1 MRVLVLNG
9 SPSGEDSI
17 TLFTVKYL
25 EKRFPAVAFETL
37 HAGQR
42 IRQFEGDFS
51 AAKGKLEQAD
61 LILFCYPVYTFLV
74 PAQLHRFLELMKESG
89 AALSGKFAT
98 QITTSKHFYDVTA
111 PRFIEDTCDDLGRK
125 YIRGLSADME
135 ALLTKKGQAEAEA
148 FFRFV
153 LWQMD
158 RSYAEPP
165 LYGERAPFVPVV
177 PAQAEGPLPEKRAGE
192 VVIVTDLGEGAPD
205 ALSAMI
211 DRFRQQLPYETRVVD
226 LRTFPFAGGCLGCFS
241 CAADGTCVHKDGF
254 DRYLRENIQTARAI
268 VYAYTIRDHSMGFRF
283 KLYDDRQFCNGHR
296 TVTMGKPVG
305 YLVDGALEDEPN
317 LRMLMEARAQ
327 VGGNYLA
334 GIATD
339 QNDPAAE
346 IDRLAETLAYAIEN
360 DYQQPKNFFGVGGL
374 KIFRDLIY
382 QMQGLMRADHKF
394 YRAHGFYDDFPQK
407 HRGRI
412 GAMYLVGAMMKY
424 PKLRKKLGGRMT
436 EGMTLPYRKVLEAAE
451 NESSRTDGT

>member
-1 MRVLVLNG
+1 MRALVLNG

-25 EKRFPAVAFETL
+25 EKRFPAVAFEAL
-37 HAGQR
+37 HVGQR
-42 IRQFEGDFS
+42 IRQFERDFS
-51 AAKGKLEQAD
+51 AARERLEAAD
-61 LILFCYPVYTFLV
+61 LVLFCYPVYTFLV
-74 PAQLHRFLELMKESG
+74 PAQLHRFVELMKGSG
-89 AALSGKFAT
+89 VDLSGKFAT

-111 PRFIEDTCDDLGRK
+111 HRFIEDNCGDMGLK

-135 ALLTKKGQAEAEA
+135 DLLTKKGQAEAES

-158 RSYAEPP
+158 HGYSEPP
-165 LYGERAPFVPVV
+165 LGEPAPFVPRV
-177 PAQAEGPLPEKRAGE
+177 PARAEGPLPEKRPGE

-205 ALSAMI
+205 ALPAMI
-211 DRFRQQLPYETRVVD
+211 DRFRQRLPYETRVVD
-226 LRTFPFAGGCLGCFS
+226 LGTFPFAGGCLGCFR
-241 CAADGTCVHKDGF
+241 CAADGTCVHTDGF
-254 DRYLRENIQTARAI
+254 DRYLRENIQTAQAI
-268 VYAYTIRDHSMGFRF
+268 VYAYTIRDHSMGSRF

-305 YLVDGALEDEPN
+305 YLVDGALDREPN

-339 QNDPAAE
+339 ETDPAAK

-412 GAMYLVGAMMKY
+412 GAMYLVGAMMKH

-436 EGMTLPYRKVLEAAE
+436 DGMTLPYRKVLEAAE
-451 NESSRTDGT
+451 KHGSAD